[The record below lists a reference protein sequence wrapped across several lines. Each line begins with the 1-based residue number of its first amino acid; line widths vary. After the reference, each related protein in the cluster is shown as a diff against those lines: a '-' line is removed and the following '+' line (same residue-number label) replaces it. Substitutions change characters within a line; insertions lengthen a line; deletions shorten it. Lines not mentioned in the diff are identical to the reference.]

1 MNINSRDLPISERLF
16 NMGVAVILIFTVLLI
31 LVTAL
36 TLIPL
41 AILEFIIKSFYNK
54 LMNLSGILYWLLFSV
69 ALIAILWK
77 IGVVE

>member
-1 MNINSRDLPISERLF
+1 
-16 NMGVAVILIFTVLLI
+16 MGVAVILIFTVLLI